1 MPVLSDGA
9 RDRPGARQAL
19 HCPSLTQLFTGKC
32 IRTNKGPDVRIRA
45 FGCGESEAPLS
56 RRAFMNINGKNWL
69 DLYVDAMLEKDPYK
83 RLALVRQLRS
93 VPKHFESEDVVLDEV
108 PMSRSSRATRTAERT
123 RRR

>member
-1 MPVLSDGA
+1 
-9 RDRPGARQAL
+9 
-19 HCPSLTQLFTGKC
+19 
-32 IRTNKGPDVRIRA
+32 
-45 FGCGESEAPLS
+45 
-56 RRAFMNINGKNWL
+56 MNINGKNWL